1 MLMQAFLVGRVS
13 FVAAC
18 DGGYGSLYVARPI
31 VLSPIIGLIL
41 GDLQSGLAIGATLE
55 LLFMGSISVGAYVP
69 PDTNVGSVLATAFA
83 ISLGQGTD
91 AAVALAMPIAVLA
104 LGIYNLLAAVMPFFL
119 QFADKAAEEGNDRM
133 LLFWHWWMGFPKAI
147 MRGLIVGICF
157 YLGAEQVQGL
167 LNVIPQFVFDGMGAA
182 AGILPAMGFA
192 MLMRMIVNKRLIPFF
207 VLGFALAAYLSL
219 PVLGVAIIAVVI
231 AVEKTGFVDGNESA
245 SVAVEGSGDDDDF

>member
-1 MLMQAFLVGRVS
+1 MLMQAFLVGLVS
-13 FVAAC
+13 FVAC
-18 DGGYGSLYVARPI
+18 RDGGYGSLYVARPI

-83 ISLGQGTD
+83 ISLGQG
-91 AAVALAMPIAVLA
+91 
-104 LGIYNLLAAVMPFFL
+104 
-119 QFADKAAEEGNDRM
+119 NDRM

-147 MRGLIVGICF
+147 MRGLVVGICF

-219 PVLGVAIIAVVI
+219 PVIGVAIIAVVI

-245 SVAVEGSGDDDDF
+245 SVAVEGAGDDDDF

>member
-1 MLMQAFLVGRVS
+1 MLMQAFLVGLVS

-91 AAVALAMPIAVLA
+91 VAVALAMPIAVLA
-104 LGIYNLLAAVMPFFL
+104 LGLYNLLAAVMPFFL

-133 LLFWHWWMGFPKAI
+133 LVSGTGGWASRRPS
-147 MRGLIVGICF
+147 C
-157 YLGAEQVQGL
+157 
-167 LNVIPQFVFDGMGAA
+167 
-182 AGILPAMGFA
+182 
-192 MLMRMIVNKRLIPFF
+192 
-207 VLGFALAAYLSL
+207 
-219 PVLGVAIIAVVI
+219 AVSS
-231 AVEKTGFVDGNESA
+231 SA
-245 SVAVEGSGDDDDF
+245 SASISVLSRSRAFSTSFRSSCSTAWAPRRASFPPWASPCSCA

>member
-1 MLMQAFLVGRVS
+1 
-13 FVAAC
+13 
-18 DGGYGSLYVARPI
+18 
-31 VLSPIIGLIL
+31 
-41 GDLQSGLAIGATLE
+41 
-55 LLFMGSISVGAYVP
+55 
-69 PDTNVGSVLATAFA
+69 
-83 ISLGQGTD
+83 
-91 AAVALAMPIAVLA
+91 MPIAVLA
-104 LGIYNLLAAVMPFFL
+104 LGLYNLLAAVMPFFL

-147 MRGLIVGICF
+147 MRGLVVGICF

-219 PVLGVAIIAVVI
+219 PVIGVAIIAVVI

-245 SVAVEGSGDDDDF
+245 SVAVEGAGDDDDF